1 MRSLTLPLSK
11 ANDPA
16 VLVLILAYGA
26 ALFLFPMEPDSA
38 QYASIAR
45 EMADGG
51 SWLRVQ
57 HRGEDYLDKPPWL
70 FWVAALF
77 FKTFGASAFT
87 WHLASVP
94 ALLLLWEGL
103 RRFFRQW
110 GVAPQTSGTLVLLT
124 FSAPAT
130 ALMFSDLRCELWLT
144 TFCVWAWWSGTA
156 WLQTSRT
163 VYLWASGFFLG
174 GALLSKSMAGLL
186 FIVPVW
192 VAFVLRNKLPRV
204 RFILLIAGSACLALL
219 VLIPFL
225 WGLWQAFGPY
235 GLRFFFWTQTFGR
248 ITGESVW
255 NNNPD
260 PFFLW
265 HTALWAWSPAVW
277 GLLWAGFI
285 AMKTRRVP
293 LLDYYAFGA
302 LVFILTALSLSRYQ
316 LSHYGYPLAPL
327 AALSL
332 AQAIEQNVPRL
343 QDVLS
348 FFAVALFIAVLGL
361 CMLFW
366 GTLPSHARWLLPLVV
381 LGLVGLVGLKKVL
394 LNSHGFAFFSAGSFL
409 LLNAAFY
416 PALDPYRAGLQIGR
430 YTQQQNIAPL
440 ATYRWS
446 SHELDFAL
454 RRCVPYFEAPDPFLL
469 WVAHGLKNGSEAVWV
484 AVREE
489 ELLTLRQHIQN
500 DLFTYE
506 IARFPYFRVT
516 LLTPQFLHPLTRDKA
531 IHRIALLKI
540 MHGSHP

>member
-1 MRSLTLPLSK
+1 L
-11 ANDPA
+11 
-16 VLVLILAYGA
+16 LILAYGA

-77 FKTFGASAFT
+77 FKVLGASAFT

-94 ALLLLWEGL
+94 ALVMLGVGL

-110 GVAPQTSGTLVLLT
+110 GVAPQALGTLVLLT

-156 WLQTSRT
+156 WLHTSRP
-163 VYLWASGFFLG
+163 VYLGASGFFLG

-186 FIVPVW
+186 FVVPVW
-192 VAFVLRNKLPRV
+192 VAFALRHKLPWA
-204 RFILLIAGSACLALL
+204 RFIHLTAGSAFLALL
-219 VLIPFL
+219 LLTPFL
-225 WGLWQAFGPY
+225 WGLWQAFGSY

-248 ITGESVW
+248 ITGESAW
-255 NNNPD
+255 HNNPD

-265 HTALWAWSPAVW
+265 HTALWSWTPAVW
-277 GLLWAGFI
+277 GLLWVGFT
-285 AMKTRRVP
+285 ALRTRRAPV
-293 LLDYYAFGA
+293 LDYYALGP
-302 LVFILTALSLSRYQ
+302 LVIILTALSFSRYQ
-316 LSHYGYPLAPL
+316 LPHYGYPLVPL

-332 AQAIEQNVPRL
+332 GKALDQNVQQLRKI
-343 QDVLS
+343 LS
-348 FFAVALFIAVLGL
+348 FFAGAIMIGLTGL
-361 CMLFW
+361 CVLFW
-366 GTLPSHARWLLPLVV
+366 DTIPIYSRWLIPALIIGLAGVV
-381 LGLVGLVGLKKVL
+381 WFKRSYP
-394 LNSHGFAFFSAGSFL
+394 NSPSFALFSAGSFL

-430 YTQQQNIAPL
+430 YAMHQNIHPL

-446 SHELDFAL
+446 SHELDFVL
-454 RRCVPYFEAPDPFLL
+454 RQNVPVFQD
-469 WVAHGLKNGSEAVWV
+469 HGPLMNWIHHKLNTGNPAVWL
-484 AVREE
+484 ALPSTEN
-489 ELLTLRQHIQN
+489 LSLPA
-500 DLFTYE
+500 LFKNNFLISEKKHYS
-506 IARFPYFRVT
+506 YFRIT
-516 LLTPQFLHPLTRDKA
+516 CLNMAFLNPLTRPGVIDSIIVIKV
-531 IHRIALLKI
+531 RN
-540 MHGSHP
+540 GTP